1 MKKKLKK
8 TKPAKKPRK
17 ISKKIKPQKKK
28 VKVTAPKARKKAK
41 LGEKYKDHM
50 DELVA
55 RGKLRG
61 FVTYSEILHMMPNI
75 EQDITVLE
83 KLYERLSDA
92 NIELVESKE
101 LLETPLEEKTKKE
114 EKKEVVSKV
123 EDEIGRD
130 AVQMYLMGIGKIS
143 LLTGD
148 EEKELAKKILH
159 GNEEARQ

>member
-17 ISKKIKPQKKK
+17 ISKRIKPQKKK

-101 LLETPLEEKTKKE
+101 
-114 EKKEVVSKV
+114 
-123 EDEIGRD
+123 
-130 AVQMYLMGIGKIS
+130 
-143 LLTGD
+143 
-148 EEKELAKKILH
+148 
-159 GNEEARQ
+159 